1 MARNAKNLQ
10 VEADCASTSVP
21 RDNMIGFTLF
31 PIQVIF
37 FQAFEVCAPTSLL
50 TQDLTA
56 IPSWNASSVFINHS
70 TEHAVA

>member
-1 MARNAKNLQ
+1 
-10 VEADCASTSVP
+10 
-21 RDNMIGFTLF
+21 MIGFTLF